1 MPVYQVHYQTT
12 NTYENSVKEA
22 LIALLVLPVSD
33 EAQRIISYAL
43 ENNQGVKHY
52 LQPNLYGFN
61 QIMMRVPKHFKDL
74 EIDFQCILEVDDINP
89 YEYLEKTL
97 EEENEMIHSLSFQID
112 NQRFLKQ
119 SESTKIAKSILP
131 AELIKRA
138 DQSCASFL
146 HDLNAYIY
154 RHFTFDDNVDSLANI
169 PEGTLKEQ
177 RGVCQDFAQFFV
189 AVCRTNHIPAR
200 YVSGYLSQGEG
211 HVGSALM
218 HAWAEALIP
227 GVGWQ
232 GYDPTNNL
240 LRDGHY
246 IKVCHG
252 MDYRGCSPIKGVLH
266 TQGKNFTQYKV
277 TVNQQVQQ

>member
-1 MPVYQVHYQTT
+1 MPVYQVHYHTT
-12 NTYENSVKEA
+12 NAYENSVKEA

-33 EAQRIISYAL
+33 ETQRMISYSMK
-43 ENNQGVKHY
+43 NSQGVKHF
-52 LQPNLYGFN
+52 LQPNLYGFK
-61 QIMMRVPKHFKDL
+61 QIMLRVPKRFSEL
-74 EIDFQCILEVDDINP
+74 EIKFDCTIEVENINP
-89 YEYLEKTL
+89 YEYLVKRL
-97 EEENEMIHSLSFQID
+97 EEENEIINSLDFKID
-112 NQRFLKQ
+112 NQRFLTQ
-119 SESTKIAKSILP
+119 TDSTKISKSVLP
-131 AELIKRA
+131 SEIIKKP

-154 RHFTFDDNVDSLANI
+154 NQFTFDDNVDSLANV
-169 PEGTLKEQ
+169 PEGTLNEQ

-211 HVGSALM
+211 HIGSALM

-252 MDYRGCSPIKGVLH
+252 IDYRGCSPIKGVLH
-266 TQGKNFTQYKV
+266 TQGKNFTEYKV